1 MLFAW
6 VRRRLIELRSNI
18 CHPDLRKYLCLS
30 RHYTPFVCHL
40 FPSSAVWWDFT
51 LARFGRL
58 CFVCLLLPCHPC
70 KQTHAPHTA
79 WCIHRAH
86 ADYHLL
92 WMHQKGQS
100 IQLALQ
106 ISTSYVLWQH
116 QMSAPKWTASVQQ
129 YMRSNAREEETRLW
143 NGPSEPG
150 PWACIANARVHLQR
164 QLWASILGLVALLK
178 LRWEWELQ
186 VKCSGQTNNW
196 SWGWPE
202 HGNSLS
208 QLWATKV
215 CFFFHQ
221 LFPTPNPAPTS

>member
-1 MLFAW
+1 MWLSLSFCSSLSDTLQCSPRFWKDEGIILLKHHSISVLSSTGKRRRLGMLFVW
-6 VRRRLIELRSNI
+6 MRRRLIELRSNI

-40 FPSSAVWWDFT
+40 FPSSADWWDFT
-51 LARFGRL
+51 PARFGRL

-86 ADYHLL
+86 TDYHLL

-129 YMRSNAREEETRLW
+129 YMRSNAWEEETRLW

-150 PWACIANARVHLQR
+150 PWACIANA
-164 QLWASILGLVALLK
+164 ATSPSAKAALGFCP
-178 LRWEWELQ
+178 RTC
-186 VKCSGQTNNW
+186 CS
-196 SWGWPE
+196 
-202 HGNSLS
+202 
-208 QLWATKV
+208 A
-215 CFFFHQ
+215 
-221 LFPTPNPAPTS
+221 